1 MDDIEFQNNIW
12 ELFENFTINDKDD
25 LHNPTLTDN
34 DDGSNA
40 CEGETDETEI
50 VCTNKDCNGKDFD
63 YDETNFICRNC
74 GTLHSKMIDLG
85 AEWRYYGCDD
95 NKMNNP
101 TRCGMPTNEFLP
113 KSSLGSVIGMEN
125 MSKNYYQ
132 MARIR
137 KYHMWNSMPYKERS
151 LYNVI
156 NKLNA
161 KASNGGIS
169 QSIIEDA
176 KLMYKQLSETKISR
190 GENRNGL
197 IASSIYMSCKNNGVP
212 RSAKEIATIFNL
224 SITTMTRGCKKFH
237 EILKMKVA
245 STSPENFIVRY
256 CSKLNKPDIIDTCK
270 YIVMKADEYSIVSE
284 NAPPSIAAGSIYL
297 CCVEYKQNISKK
309 DISKA
314 CEISE
319 VTINKCYKK
328 LALYKEYLLPPPEFK
343 NQPR

>member
-1 MDDIEFQNNIW
+1 MSSDEEYLW
-12 ELFENFTINDKDD
+12 D
-25 LHNPTLTDN
+25 LLNALDLNKN
-34 DDGSNA
+34 DDSQDSLTIKCCN
-40 CEGETDETEI
+40 TECNSEEFI
-50 VCTNKDCNGKDFD
+50 SEDTNLTCSK
-63 YDETNFICRNC
+63 C
-74 GTLHSKMIDLG
+74 GTVQSKDIDLG

-95 NKMNNP
+95 NKANNP

-113 KSSLGSVIGMEN
+113 KSSLGSIIGIEN
-125 MSKNYYQ
+125 SGKNFYQ
-132 MARIR
+132 LSRIR

-156 NKLNA
+156 NKLNS
-161 KASNGGIS
+161 KASGGGIS
-169 QSIIEDA
+169 QCIIEDA
-176 KLMYKQLSETKISR
+176 KVLYKQISEKKISR

-224 SITTMTRGCKKFH
+224 SVTTMTRGCKKFH
-237 EILKMKVA
+237 EIMKLNVA
-245 STSPENFIVRY
+245 STSPKDFIVRF
-256 CSKLNKPDIIDTCK
+256 CSKINKPDIVDICI
-270 YIVMKADEYSIVSE
+270 YIVEKADEYSVVSE

-297 CCVEYKQNISKK
+297 CCVEYNHNISKK

-328 LALYKEYLLPPPEFK
+328 LAQYKDYILPPKNLLPSQ
-343 NQPR
+343 N